1 MPRLSVLLEELRGDY
16 RRHGATLKNPA
27 VWALA
32 VYRFGAW
39 SKDIPGPM
47 GKLSSK
53 LYGAMFL
60 GVQLTTG
67 MVLNREARIG
77 KNLNIVHWGNTRIHP
92 AAVIGDRCGIMHDVT
107 IGTNMEREGVPVIGD
122 DVFIGAGAKILGPV
136 RIGSRAR
143 IAANSV
149 VLQDVPEGA
158 TAVGVPAR
166 ILRYT
171 GRTDDEPS
179 RPAQDPN
186 AKGPSDESRG

>member
-1 MPRLSVLLEELRGDY
+1 MPRLSTLLEDLRSDY
-16 RRHGATLKNPA
+16 RRHGRTLKNPA

-32 VYRFGAW
+32 VYRFGVW
-39 SKDIPGPM
+39 SQDIKGPL
-47 GKLSSK
+47 GFVVSK
-53 LYGAMFL
+53 VYGSMFL

-77 KNLNIVHWGNTRIHP
+77 KDLNIVHWGNTRIHP
-92 AAVIGDRCGIMHDVT
+92 DTVIGDRCGIMHDVT
-107 IGTNMEREGVPVIGD
+107 IGTNMERDGVAVIGD

-136 RIGSRAR
+136 RIGSGAR
-143 IAANSV
+143 IAANSL

-171 GRTDDEPS
+171 GR
-179 RPAQDPN
+179 
-186 AKGPSDESRG
+186 SDERDSSAPDAANGTRPSHEKA